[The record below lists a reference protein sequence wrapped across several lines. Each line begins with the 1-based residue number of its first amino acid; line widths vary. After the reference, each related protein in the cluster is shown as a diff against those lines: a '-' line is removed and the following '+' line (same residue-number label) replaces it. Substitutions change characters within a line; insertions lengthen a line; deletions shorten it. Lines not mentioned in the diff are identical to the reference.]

1 MFTWSIP
8 TNSKSTILKVNNRNN
23 RNSSEKCETCSK
35 LAIRTPERCHWN
47 FFSER
52 NHRSKAFKVMES
64 RPHSHLEDFEI
75 YPRYSTVSFSR
86 KWNWIN
92 LSSTAWKVSKYG
104 DFSGPYLPAFALNT
118 EIHSEIPYSAWM
130 RENADQKKLRIWTL
144 FAQWSLEA
152 KYKICLASYHMTINL
167 GPL

>member
-8 TNSKSTILKVNNRNN
+8 TNSRSTILKVNNRNN

-35 LAIRTPERCHWN
+35 LAIRTPEQRHWN

-64 RPHSHLEDFEI
+64 HPHLYLEDFEI

-92 LSSTAWKVSKYG
+92 LSPTTWKRRYTPRYRIQSECGKMRTRKNSVFG
-104 DFSGPYLPAFALNT
+104 HFSHND
-118 EIHSEIPYSAWM
+118 
-130 RENADQKKLRIWTL
+130 DQKLHIR
-144 FAQWSLEA
+144 FASLV
-152 KYKICLASYHMTINL
+152 TTWQ
-167 GPL
+167 